1 MYRRSNSIEV
11 LKGKHL
17 NVTRTIDWVHGEIID
32 QFMSRPGL
40 TPVKVQSWTCLNL
53 EDNILRDGLFPGIS
67 VCVEGLLK
75 AVVYNG
81 QKDVVIKM
89 MDDNRVVIKLS
100 QPPGP
105 PKELSVKRENL
116 FCPTLKTH
124 SLN

>member
-1 MYRRSNSIEV
+1 MDCPQGRVKGSHTTTEV
-11 LKGKHL
+11 
-17 NVTRTIDWVHGEIID
+17 VTEEFEVCIT
-32 QFMSRPGL
+32 SRPGV
-40 TPVKVQSWTCLNL
+40 TPSKVQSWTCLNL

-67 VCVEGLLK
+67 VCVEGQLK
-75 AVVYNG
+75 ASVYNG

-89 MDDNRVVIKLS
+89 MDDNRVVIKLT